1 MKTTILAKQI
11 TKKHTLKINFL
22 KTQILRF
29 KSSSSSS
36 CSKTRSLRVVNC
48 NSNDVCKMNVFSR
61 IFKHTA
67 KILRQVLALMLTNS
81 ELKMQL
87 QDGRQFK
94 IKYFQNNSG
103 DFGCIW
109 QNRGS
114 VPSFLPPSPIDKM

>member
-29 KSSSSSS
+29 KSSSSS

-67 KILRQVLALMLTNS
+67 KNFETGVSVNANKLRVENAA
-81 ELKMQL
+81 
-87 QDGRQFK
+87 
-94 IKYFQNNSG
+94 SG
-103 DFGCIW
+103 WEAI
-109 QNRGS
+109 
-114 VPSFLPPSPIDKM
+114 